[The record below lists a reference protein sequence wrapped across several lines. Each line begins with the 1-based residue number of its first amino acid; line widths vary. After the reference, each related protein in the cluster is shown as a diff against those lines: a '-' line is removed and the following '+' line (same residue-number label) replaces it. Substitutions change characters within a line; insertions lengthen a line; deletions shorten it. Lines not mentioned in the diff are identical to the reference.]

1 MYPATPTTQHMPPGP
16 PPLSQALTN
25 AIHVANTRAE
35 EGQRIFGP
43 IAALWDDY
51 SQSDSVCKLPTKLR
65 KPLLALCQEMSRTA
79 TRHFDAYIKGTKP
92 SQPLLTIETVCG
104 FNFCLAFDYI
114 AMLIPLD
121 LRGKLK

>member
-1 MYPATPTTQHMPPGP
+1 MPE
-16 PPLSQALTN
+16 ALTD
-25 AIHVANTRAE
+25 AIHAANTRAE

-51 SQSDSVCKLPTKLR
+51 LQSDTVHKLPTKLR

-92 SQPLLTIETVCG
+92 SQPLLTPQSPASTEVESVTDA
-104 FNFCLAFDYI
+104 LPPRAQTST
-114 AMLIPLD
+114 PLTYA
-121 LRGKLK
+121 